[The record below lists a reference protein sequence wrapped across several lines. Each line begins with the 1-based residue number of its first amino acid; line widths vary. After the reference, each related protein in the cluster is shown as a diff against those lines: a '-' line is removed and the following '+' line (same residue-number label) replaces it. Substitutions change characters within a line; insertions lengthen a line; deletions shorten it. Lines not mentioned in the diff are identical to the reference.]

1 MKSYWVSTSQKMTRA
16 MRNSSFGAT
25 PESPPSPRT
34 LSTGCQ
40 VTRPPGGRGVAERQE
55 RGGVGVKAFNAP
67 RTAREAG
74 HGSQC
79 TDDGDLVAAVLA
91 RAAGAI
97 RPYFQGELLAL
108 GGHEAEP
115 QEERGFARQGEDFA
129 EPLRSGLGDEDPE
142 QRPPYSR
149 ALPVRPHRE
158 ARDFAERTRVDL
170 ERAAAHDLAPPRL
183 GDDVLLDVPAQIVVT
198 ARQQV
203 AGGNVGGHKRFE
215 LRDVGEDR
223 SPYRGCGQRGA
234 RGAGG
239 TGAARR
245 GLRRSAPGS
254 VLPSLRLD
262 PGRRAAHWSTS
273 SRIATPRSSS
283 WSLITS
289 GGTSRSTVGPAVTT
303 RRWRSRAWATYGAA
317 GSVSSTP
324 HISPR
329 PRTCATRRVRSASS
343 RSRSPSHVPLRRTS
357 ARNAGSPIV
366 RSTSS
371 ATPATSG
378 PPPNVVA

>member
-16 MRNSSFGAT
+16 MGNSSFGAT

-40 VTRPPGGRGVAERQE
+40 VTRPPGGRAAGRPGCGRAAGARR
-55 RGGVGVKAFNAP
+55 RGGGAFIAP

-142 QRPPYSR
+142 QGPPYSR

-183 GDDVLLDVPAQIVVT
+183 GDDVLLDMPAQIVV
-198 ARQQV
+198 
-203 AGGNVGGHKRFE
+203 
-215 LRDVGEDR
+215 
-223 SPYRGCGQRGA
+223 
-234 RGAGG
+234 
-239 TGAARR
+239 
-245 GLRRSAPGS
+245 
-254 VLPSLRLD
+254 
-262 PGRRAAHWSTS
+262 
-273 SRIATPRSSS
+273 
-283 WSLITS
+283 
-289 GGTSRSTVGPAVTT
+289 
-303 RRWRSRAWATYGAA
+303 
-317 GSVSSTP
+317 
-324 HISPR
+324 
-329 PRTCATRRVRSASS
+329 
-343 RSRSPSHVPLRRTS
+343 
-357 ARNAGSPIV
+357 
-366 RSTSS
+366 
-371 ATPATSG
+371 
-378 PPPNVVA
+378 